1 MEETLLGK
9 KKTLLN
15 NSLDYELNF
24 ETREDL
30 DWKKNNFIEQ
40 NQLRL

>member
-9 KKTLLN
+9 QKTLLN
-15 NSLDYELNF
+15 NSVDYEQNF

-30 DWKKNNFIEQ
+30 DWKKKNIEQ
-40 NQLRL
+40 KQLRL